1 MPAIDNL
8 NDPSSDIT
16 GQLSKLKQQVKD
28 LANNNIQAPFALTV
42 GLGGITDLG
51 PATLQGGATVTGGET
66 VDTLNVTGTATLH
79 GTSATSL
86 SVSGTSAL
94 GHTTV
99 AGGLSPDTISSSSD
113 ITCGGKLF
121 DPDGATFNITGTRVT
136 TWMETATG
144 RFGNT
149 ASSRR
154 YKQDIADA
162 QLDMLAV
169 LKVIPYRFH
178 YIDEI
183 RKRDDPTFEG
193 YVGPNYQVA
202 LEYGFMAEDLAAA
215 GLNQW
220 VYLDTDGQP
229 DSVNY
234 VMWVVALQ
242 AVVRAQAMHIRG
254 LEADMAAVKAKLG
267 L

>member
-1 MPAIDNL
+1 V
-8 NDPSSDIT
+8 S
-16 GQLSKLKQQVKD
+16 
-28 LANNNIQAPFALTV
+28 
-42 GLGGITDLG
+42 TD
-51 PATLQGGATVTGGET
+51 
-66 VDTLNVTGTATLH
+66 
-79 GTSATSL
+79 SL
-86 SVSGTSAL
+86 SASGSISGASLHTSGDVTVS
-94 GHTTV
+94 
-99 AGGLSPDTISSSSD
+99 
-113 ITCGGKLF
+113 GKLF
-121 DPDGATFNITGTRVT
+121 DPDGATFNITGGRVT

-162 QLDMLAV
+162 GLDMLAV
-169 LKVIPYRFH
+169 LKVVPYRFH

-193 YVGPNYQVA
+193 YVGPDYQVA
-202 LEYGFMAEDLAAA
+202 LEYGFMAEDLATA
-215 GLNQW
+215 GLNPW
-220 VYLDTDGQP
+220 VYLDANGQP

-242 AVVRAQAMHIRG
+242 AVVRAQAVHIKG